1 MEAITERRSR
11 EVEPESGVA
20 WETKKEYRSGEAE
33 SESEVAWGT
42 TEECLS
48 GGLPPDGGMVLR

>member
-1 MEAITERRSR
+1 MTDRRSG